1 MQLHVE
7 TKHCDVM
14 EIILKWMD
22 PILSK
27 DFFEII
33 FASFMFFVFVL
44 LGLDKVMSYLGVNV
58 NS

>member
-1 MQLHVE
+1 
-7 TKHCDVM
+7 M